1 MRRFW
6 AIFVARNLEFFRD
19 KSTLI
24 WNIVMPVVLVFGFAF
39 AFPGDGGTTY
49 KIGTVG
55 EAPAAGEPTDVEF
68 LHYKYLRFVAYDD
81 LRVPLDRLAHHQL
94 DMVLDY
100 SKGEYYVND
109 SSSNGY
115 VLERMLAGAGSA
127 GAGAAAAPAPAPAP
141 APAGGAL
148 GASAM
153 PIPGEASGGARAPF
167 AKKTVSGAPIRY
179 VDWFMPGLIGINILF
194 GSLSGVGFVIVR
206 YRRNG
211 VLKRFKATPT
221 RPIEF
226 VAAQVLS
233 RFFIIAL
240 MSGIV
245 FLGTDLFLHFR
256 MAGSWALLAL
266 VNVLAILCMIALGL
280 VFSSR
285 IKSEEVAGGLM
296 NLITWPM
303 MIFSGVFFSLE
314 GTPAAMRAASRIFPI
329 TYYIEAS
336 RAIML
341 DGSGLSAV
349 APDLAVLAAMT
360 AAFLAAAAAL
370 FRWE

>member
-19 KSTLI
+19 KSTFI

-39 AFPGDGGTTY
+39 AFPGDGGTAY

-55 EAPAAGEPTDVEF
+55 EAPAPGGAADVEF
-68 LHYKYLRFVAYDD
+68 LHYKYLNFVPYGSLA
-81 LRVPLDRLAHHQL
+81 VPLDRLAHHQL
-94 DMVLDY
+94 DMVLDVA
-100 SKGEYYVND
+100 KGEYYVND

-115 VLERMLAGAGSA
+115 VLERML
-127 GAGAAAAPAPAPAP
+127 
-141 APAGGAL
+141 
-148 GASAM
+148 GASRGASEVERNAG
-153 PIPGEASGGARAPF
+153 PVRGADPASVAPGPAPF

-221 RPIEF
+221 KPIEF
-226 VAAQVLS
+226 VSAQVLS
-233 RFFIIAL
+233 RFCIIAV
-240 MSGIV
+240 MSGAV

-256 MAGSWALLAL
+256 MAGSWALLAF

-329 TYYIEAS
+329 TYYIEAC

-341 DGSGLSAV
+341 DGAGFATVGL
-349 APDLAVLAAMT
+349 DLAVLAGMT
-360 AAFLAAAAAL
+360 LLFLAAAAAL
-370 FRWE
+370 FKWE

>member
-1 MRRFW
+1 VKRFW

-19 KSTLI
+19 KSTFV

-49 KIGTVG
+49 KIGAYGT
-55 EAPAAGEPTDVEF
+55 APAAGAPGDIAF
-68 LHYKYLRFVAYDD
+68 LHYKHLSFVPYAD
-81 LRVPLDRLAHHQL
+81 LPTSLDRLAHHQL
-94 DMVLDY
+94 DMVLDF
-100 SKGEYYVND
+100 SRGEYYVND

-115 VLERMLAGAGSA
+115 ILERMLAGAGAAEPAAATPMAA
-127 GAGAAAAPAPAPAP
+127 GAPA
-141 APAGGAL
+141 
-148 GASAM
+148 
-153 PIPGEASGGARAPF
+153 F
-167 AKKTVSGAPIRY
+167 AKRTVSGAPIRY
-179 VDWFMPGLIGINILF
+179 VDWFVPGLIGINILF

-221 RPIEF
+221 KPIEF

-245 FLGTDLFLHFR
+245 FMGTNLFLHFR
-256 MAGSWALLAL
+256 MAGSWPLLAL

-314 GTPAAMRAASRIFPI
+314 GTPAAMRAASRLFPI

-341 DGSGLSAV
+341 DGAGLAAV
-349 APDLAVLAAMT
+349 GLDLAVLAGMT
-360 AAFLAAAAAL
+360 VLFLAAAAAL
-370 FRWE
+370 FKWE

>member
-1 MRRFW
+1 MKRFW

-19 KSTLI
+19 RSTLI
-24 WNIVMPVVLVFGFAF
+24 WNIALPVLLVFGFAF
-39 AFPGDGGTTY
+39 AFPGDGGSTY
-49 KIGTVG
+49 KIGTYG
-55 EAPAAGEPTDVEF
+55 EAPAPGGPGDVAF
-68 LHYKYLRFVAYDD
+68 LHYKYLRFVPYGE
-81 LRVPLDRLAHHQL
+81 LSGPLDRLAHHQL
-94 DMVLDY
+94 DMVLDF
-100 SKGEYYVND
+100 SRGEYYVNE

-115 VLERMLAGAGSA
+115 VLERML
-127 GAGAAAAPAPAPAP
+127 
-141 APAGGAL
+141 
-148 GASAM
+148 GASSGQA
-153 PIPGEASGGARAPF
+153 ASSAAIASPF

-179 VDWFMPGLIGINILF
+179 VDWFVPGLIGINILF

-226 VAAQVLS
+226 VGAQVLS

-245 FLGTDLFLHFR
+245 FMGTNLFLHFR
-256 MAGSWALLAL
+256 MAGSWPLLIL

-314 GTPAAMRAASRIFPI
+314 GTPSAMRAASRIFPI

-341 DGSGLSAV
+341 DGAGLAAV
-349 APDLAVLAAMT
+349 GVDLAVLAAMT
-360 AAFLAAAAAL
+360 VAFLAAAAAL
-370 FRWE
+370 FKWE